1 MSASTAQL
9 PAPNTDLI
17 ANVFDAVPL
26 PAFVVDHY
34 FNIIE
39 FNLAGA
45 KLLDRVPF
53 AVLRLR
59 GGHHLQCMHSIESP
73 EGGATGAC
81 QQCIVK
87 NFVKEVFDEGKA
99 CRKIERMQ
107 LAREGMTAEV
117 DFLMTVVPISDESEP
132 LALMILDDVGELQAL
147 LESKEP
153 AAIPASSSP
162 DSTGPVKVPGRKTD
176 NS

>member
-1 MSASTAQL
+1 
-9 PAPNTDLI
+9 
-17 ANVFDAVPL
+17 
-26 PAFVVDHY
+26 
-34 FNIIE
+34 
-39 FNLAGA
+39 
-45 KLLDRVPF
+45 VPF